1 MAFVEAH
8 DLVKRYARPDGQ
20 ELVAVDHVGFSLEEG
35 DCLGVIGES
44 GSGKS
49 TLARLVLR
57 LIEPDE
63 GRVSID
69 GVDVRALRKVD
80 LRKRRAGWQIVFQ
93 EPFAS
98 LNPRMRI
105 EDIVAEPL
113 VIHRPQQSARERREL
128 VVNTLEEVGLSG
140 DMLQRRPAHLSGGQ
154 QQRVGIARALVTDP
168 SFVVLDEPTA
178 SLDMTIRASVLRI
191 LDRLRR
197 DRGLTY
203 LFISHDIAT
212 VESMCSHVAV
222 MRHGRMVET
231 GEACDV
237 LTNPQADYTRE
248 LLAARLL
255 VDPGENR
262 ARRALEAL
270 VPDERAEGRSDE
282 KEAAACAE

>member
-1 MAFVEAH
+1 MAFVEAR
-8 DLVKRYARPDGQ
+8 DLVKRYVRPDGK
-20 ELVAVDHVGFSLEEG
+20 ELLAVDRVSFSIERGES
-35 DCLGVIGES
+35 LGVIGES

-63 GRVSID
+63 GQVEID
-69 GVDVRALRKVD
+69 GVDVRSLR
-80 LRKRRAGWQIVFQ
+80 RGEMRRRRAGWQIVFQ

-113 VIHRPQQSARERREL
+113 VVHRPQQSARERRDL
-128 VVNTLEEVGLSG
+128 VVATLEEVGLSG
-140 DMLQRRPAHLSGGQ
+140 DLLQRRPAHLSGGQ

-168 SFVVLDEPTA
+168 SLVVLDEPTA
-178 SLDMTIRASVLRI
+178 SLDMTIRASVLRT

-203 LFISHDIAT
+203 LFISHDITT

-222 MRHGRMVET
+222 MRRGQMVET
-231 GEACDV
+231 GAACDV
-237 LTNPQADYTRE
+237 LTNPQAPYTRE
-248 LLAARLL
+248 LLSARLL
-255 VDPGENR
+255 VDPGEGR
-262 ARRALEAL
+262 ARRELEL
-270 VPDERAEGRSDE
+270 MVQDGRPAR
-282 KEAAACAE
+282 KEAARCAE